1 MNREMSDRIMTAK
14 AYQKKAILA
23 LFPEEMGG
31 HLEVIE
37 KELKLMA
44 GEVLR
49 AMLHDICMHGGPG
62 QKYYGADEYEDNSMG
77 NKNGRSGTTG
87 DAGRG
92 KGKDTVGSEGGRNG
106 EGEGVNPEVRTVRNT
121 RKIEIV

>member
-23 LFPEEMGG
+23 LLPEEMSG
-31 HLEVIE
+31 HLEMIE

-44 GEVLR
+44 GELLQAVL
-49 AMLHDICMHGGPG
+49 
-62 QKYYGADEYEDNSMG
+62 N
-77 NKNGRSGTTG
+77 
-87 DAGRG
+87 
-92 KGKDTVGSEGGRNG
+92 EGGRNG